1 MFKIYNRKIGENFRP
16 FIIAEACI
24 NHDGNFSKAIKMI
37 IEAKKS
43 NACAIKFQMH
53 DLDDEMLKKTPKSK
67 NFKKTLYETLK
78 KTNFTT
84 EQHIKL
90 KNFCEKI
97 GIIYLCTPFSK
108 KSVDV
113 LVDKV
118 KVKLLKVGSGELTN
132 LPLQEYI
139 AKKKL
144 PTIVSTGMSEL
155 KEIKETVNLF
165 KKFNKKI
172 ILTHCTS
179 VYPCPYELSNI
190 GAIPIMREKFNLSI
204 GLSDH
209 TNTIYTS
216 LGAIALGA
224 TVIEK
229 HFTLNK
235 KSKGPDHASSIEP
248 SELKILTEGASAIF
262 KAGGKSKKI
271 HQKERQIIKWA
282 RESVVSTKE
291 INAGEILSKNNTSVK
306 RPAPNRMEI
315 PAKFLGKV
323 LGKKAKS
330 KILINKKLKWSQIN

>member
-1 MFKIYNRKIGENFRP
+1 MIKIYNRKIGDNFRP

-24 NHDGNFSKAIKMI
+24 NHDGIFNKAIKMI
-37 IEAKKS
+37 EEAKKS

-67 NFKKTLYETLK
+67 NFKDSLYETLK
-78 KTNFTT
+78 KTNFST

-90 KNFCEKI
+90 KKFCEKI

-113 LVDKV
+113 LVNKV
-118 KVKLLKVGSGELTN
+118 NVKILKVGSGELTN

-155 KEIKETVNLF
+155 NEIKETVNLY
-165 KKFNKKI
+165 KKFNKNI

-190 GAIPIMREKFNLSI
+190 GAIPIMKKRFNLSI

-209 TNTIYTS
+209 TSTIYTS

-248 SELKILTEGASAIF
+248 SELKLLTEGALAIF
-262 KAGGKSKKI
+262 KAKGKSKKI
-271 HQKERQIIKWA
+271 HKKETQIIKWA
-282 RESVVSTKE
+282 RESVVSIKQ
-291 INAGEILSKNNTSVK
+291 IKLGEVFSEDNISVK
-306 RPAPNRMEI
+306 RPAPNNNEI
-315 PAKFLGKV
+315 PAKFFNKV
-323 LGKKAKS
+323 IGKKANK
-330 KILINKKLKWSQIN
+330 KILNNQKIKWSQIN

>member
-1 MFKIYNRKIGENFRP
+1 MIRIYNRKIGDNFRP

-24 NHDGNFSKAIKMI
+24 NHDGSFNKAIKMI
-37 IEAKKS
+37 KEAKKS

-53 DLDDEMLKKTPKSK
+53 DLDDEMLKKTPKSY
-67 NFKKTLYETLK
+67 NFKETLYETLK
-78 KTNFTT
+78 RTNFTT

-90 KNFCEKI
+90 KSFCEKI

-113 LVDKV
+113 LVNKV

-155 KEIKETVNLF
+155 REINETVNLF
-165 KKFNKKI
+165 KKFNKNI

-179 VYPCPYELSNI
+179 IYPCPYEFSNI
-190 GAIPIMREKFNLSI
+190 GAIPLMREKFNLSI

-216 LGAIALGA
+216 LGAVALGA
-224 TVIEK
+224 SVIEK

-235 KSKGPDHASSIEP
+235 KSIGPDHASSIEP
-248 SELKILTEGASAIF
+248 SELKILTEGALAIF
-262 KAGGKSKKI
+262 KAKGKLKKI
-271 HQKERQIIKWA
+271 HQRERQIIKWA
-282 RESVVSTKE
+282 RESVVSLKV
-291 INAGEILSKNNTSVK
+291 IKKGEKFSKYNTSVK
-306 RPAPNRMEI
+306 RPAPNSKEI
-315 PAKFLGKV
+315 PAKFFNKV

-330 KILINKKLKWSQIN
+330 KILINKKIKWSQIN

>member
-1 MFKIYNRKIGENFRP
+1 MIKIYNRKIGDNFRP

-24 NHDGNFSKAIKMI
+24 NHDGSFNKAIKMI
-37 IEAKKS
+37 KEAKKS

-53 DLDDEMLKKTPKSK
+53 DLDDEMLKKTPKSN
-67 NFKKTLYETLK
+67 NFKETLYETLK

-90 KNFCEKI
+90 KKFCEKI
-97 GIIYLCTPFSK
+97 GITYLCTPFSK

-113 LVDKV
+113 LVNKV

-155 KEIKETVNLF
+155 KEINETVNLF

-190 GAIPIMREKFNLSI
+190 GAIPIMKKKFNLSV

-209 TNTIYTS
+209 TSTIYTS
-216 LGAIALGA
+216 LGAVALGA

-248 SELKILTEGASAIF
+248 SELKNLTEGALAIF
-262 KAGGKSKKI
+262 KARGKSKKI

-282 RESVVSTKE
+282 RESVVSLKE
-291 INAGEILSKNNTSVK
+291 ILKGEKLSKYNTSVK
-306 RPAPNRMEI
+306 RPAPNSKEI
-315 PAKFLGKV
+315 PAKFFKKV

>member
-1 MFKIYNRKIGENFRP
+1 MIKIYNRKIGDNFRP

-24 NHDGNFSKAIKMI
+24 NHDGIFNKAIKMI
-37 IEAKKS
+37 KEAKKS

-67 NFKKTLYETLK
+67 NFKESLYETLK

-90 KNFCEKI
+90 KKFCEKI

-108 KSVDV
+108 KSVDE
-113 LVDKV
+113 LVNKV

-155 KEIKETVNLF
+155 NEIKETVNIY
-165 KKFNKKI
+165 KKFNKNI

-179 VYPCPYELSNI
+179 IYPCPYELSNI
-190 GAIPIMREKFNLSI
+190 GAIPIMKKKFNLSI

-209 TNTIYTS
+209 TSTIYTS

-248 SELKILTEGASAIF
+248 SELKLLTDGAIAIY
-262 KAGGKSKKI
+262 KASGKSKKI
-271 HQKERQIIKWA
+271 HKKEIQIIKWA
-282 RESVVSTKE
+282 RESVVSIKE
-291 INAGEILSKNNTSVK
+291 IKKGEIFSKKNISVK
-306 RPAPNRMEI
+306 RPAPNSKEI
-315 PAKFLGKV
+315 PAKFLNKV
-323 LGKKAKS
+323 LGKKAKKEILNNQ
-330 KILINKKLKWSQIN
+330 KIKWSQIN